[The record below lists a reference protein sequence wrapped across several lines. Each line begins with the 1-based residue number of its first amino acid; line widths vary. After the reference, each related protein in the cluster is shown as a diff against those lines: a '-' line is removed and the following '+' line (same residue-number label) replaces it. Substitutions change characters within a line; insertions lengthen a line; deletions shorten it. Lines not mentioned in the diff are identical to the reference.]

1 LEKDYD
7 ELPKLPPAQL
17 HNGDNI
23 SKYKL
28 RLLFT
33 LAQAAQTKCPHWL
46 GPVTSGGQLQELNK
60 EVFNLA
66 FL

>member
-33 LAQAAQTKCPHWL
+33 LAQDMISRQRKQNAPI
-46 GPVTSGGQLQELNK
+46 GQRKQN
-60 EVFNLA
+60 A
-66 FL
+66 PIG